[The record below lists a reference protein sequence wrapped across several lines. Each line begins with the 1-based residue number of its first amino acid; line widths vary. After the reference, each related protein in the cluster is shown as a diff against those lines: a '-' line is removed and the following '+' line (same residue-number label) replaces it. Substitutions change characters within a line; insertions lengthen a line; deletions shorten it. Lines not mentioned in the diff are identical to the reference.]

1 MAEKATLK
9 AELRETTGKG
19 AARRMRREG
28 KIPAVVYGRDEET
41 RPLTVDAHD
50 FQVLVKEH
58 SLDTTL
64 VDLEID
70 GDKEPVQTL
79 VVEVQAHPYKP
90 EVLHVDFQQIHAGEK
105 VTVEVPINLSGTPEG
120 VREGG
125 VLQQIMYVVELE
137 CAVEAIPE
145 DFEVDV
151 SELLIGDSIHIS
163 DLAVPEGVEFHVDPK
178 RTICTV
184 AAPTILELPEEE
196 EEVEEPELI
205 GEEGEELEEGE
216 EPTAEAEEGEAEA
229 EEGEA
234 EEEE

>member
-28 KIPAVVYGRDEET
+28 KIPAVVYGRGEET

-50 FQVLVKEH
+50 FGVLVKEH

-70 GDKEPVQTL
+70 GDKEAVQTL

-125 VLQQIMYVVELE
+125 VLQQVMHVVELE

-145 DFEVDV
+145 DFEIDV
-151 SELLIGDSIHIS
+151 SGLLIGDSVHIS
-163 DLAVPEGVEFHVDPK
+163 DLVVPEGVEFHVDPK

-234 EEEE
+234 EEEK

>member
-19 AARRMRREG
+19 AARRMRRDG
-28 KIPAVVYGRDEET
+28 KIPAVVYGRGEET
-41 RPLTVDAHD
+41 RPLTLDAHD

-70 GDKEPVQTL
+70 GEGEPVQTL

-90 EVLHVDFQQIHAGEK
+90 EVLHVDFQQIHAGER
-105 VTVEVPINLSGTPEG
+105 VTVEVPINLVGTPEG

-125 VLQQIMYVVELE
+125 VLQHVMHVVELS

-145 DFEVDV
+145 AFEVDV
-151 SELLIGDSIHIS
+151 SELTIGDSIQIS
-163 DLAVPEGVEFHVDPK
+163 ELVVPEGVELHVDPS

-196 EEVEEPELI
+196 EEAVEPELI

-216 EPTAEAEEGEAEA
+216 EPTAEAGEEGEAEP
-229 EEGEA
+229 EDEA